1 MASELKHENDQ
12 NVSSLVAG
20 IVADAQEL
28 LKQQFELLKH
38 EVRSDVRKV
47 KSGVL
52 VVGAGAAVLALGTLL
67 LAVAL
72 ALVLRA
78 IFPELPEWACFAIVG
93 GVFAAVGGG
102 VLAAGMAQLK
112 SVNPLPDQTAE
123 ALKENVQWITNPK

>member
-1 MASELKHENDQ
+1 MASELKHENEQ
-12 NVSSLVAG
+12 SVSSLVAG

-28 LKQQFELLKH
+28 LKQQFELLKQ
-38 EVRSDVRKV
+38 EVRSDIRKV

-52 VVGAGAAVLALGTLL
+52 VAGSGAALMAIGILL
-67 LAVAL
+67 LACAL

-102 VLAAGMAQLK
+102 ILAAGMAQLS
-112 SVNPLPDQTAE
+112 SVNPLPDQSAE

>member
-1 MASELKHENDQ
+1 MASELKNENEQ

-20 IVADAQEL
+20 IVSDAQEL

-52 VVGAGAAVLALGTLL
+52 IVGAGAGVAALGILL
-67 LAVAL
+67 LACAL
-72 ALVLRA
+72 ALVLQV

-93 GVFAAVGGG
+93 AVFAAVGGG
-102 VLAAGMAQLK
+102 ILAAGMSQLN
-112 SVNPLPDQTAE
+112 SVNPLPEQTAE